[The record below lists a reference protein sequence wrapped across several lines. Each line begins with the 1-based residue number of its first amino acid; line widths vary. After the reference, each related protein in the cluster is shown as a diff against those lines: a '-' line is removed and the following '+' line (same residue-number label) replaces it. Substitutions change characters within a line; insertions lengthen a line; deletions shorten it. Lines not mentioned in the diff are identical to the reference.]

1 MSSRSMH
8 IVVTAPTLAAVEP
21 LFVHAQRTL
30 PQAHRQRG
38 EVQTAQSS
46 LRFMA
51 PDELLRTQPESDLLL
66 VDEVA
71 ALPLPFLKRWVERYH
86 RAVFSSTI
94 HGYEGCGR
102 GFSKISELV
111 ASTAPADALT
121 AS

>member
-51 PDELLRTQPESDLLL
+51 LDELLRTQPECDLLL
-66 VDEVA
+66 VDEGA
-71 ALPLPFLKRWVERYH
+71 ALPVPF
-86 RAVFSSTI
+86 
-94 HGYEGCGR
+94 
-102 GFSKISELV
+102 
-111 ASTAPADALT
+111 
-121 AS
+121 